1 MFLEKT
7 LKRNPG
13 LIKTAFELHQ
23 GGKIQPDTYII
34 DLDRLTENALKIK
47 KEADKYGIKLY
58 FMTKQ
63 IGRNPLIA
71 KRLMDIG
78 YAGAV
83 AVDFR
88 EAGLLG
94 GNGIKLGNIGHLV
107 QIPDNDIK
115 KLVEMNPEIITV
127 YSMHKIEKINDAAA
141 ESGKIQDVMIRVI
154 SKDDMIYAGQYGG
167 IYLDELEYFLEKTK
181 QFKNVR
187 VNGLTVF
194 PAFLYD
200 KDKKDI
206 EVTKNTE
213 TLKKA
218 MLTAEKKGLKIE
230 QINTP
235 SATCVQNIKKIKE
248 IGGTHGEP
256 GHGLTGTTPMHAEF
270 DMPETPAIVYVSEI
284 SHNLGESSYI
294 YGGGHYRR
302 SRMENIFIGKDINN
316 FKKSKIKMPDSESID
331 YYIETEGNYEIGDT
345 AVLAFRTQIFVTR
358 SRVAVVEGISENQPI
373 IAGIFDSQ
381 GNEIRR

>member
-34 DLDRLTENALKIK
+34 DLYRLTENALKIK

-94 GNGIKLGNIGHLV
+94 ENGIKLGNIGHLV

-127 YSMHKIEKINDAAA
+127 YSMHIIEKINAAAA

-167 IYLDELEYFLEKTK
+167 IYLDELEDFLEKTK

>member
-34 DLDRLTENALKIK
+34 DLYRLTENALKIK

-94 GNGIKLGNIGHLV
+94 ENGIKLGNIGHLV

-127 YSMHKIEKINDAAA
+127 YSMHIIEKINAAAA

-167 IYLDELEYFLEKTK
+167 IYLDELEDFLEKTK

-187 VNGLTVF
+187 INGLTVF